1 MNDAFGRLRT
11 SNPYTLFEYYPNSGS
26 ENNDFDADAYLTK
39 VQNGGSIAYNSDNT
53 IELKTAEATADV
65 VTRQTKLPM
74 EYQPGKSRLIYMS
87 AIPTTNTA
95 ATVRIGMFSV
105 DVAVA
110 NHPPIEGHYFEL
122 SNNTL
127 KWVYTYTD
135 TDPPITD
142 PPTANNTIS
151 QNSWNIDI
159 FDGNGPSGITLDSD
173 SMKTNM
179 LFVIDQE
186 WLGVGRTRV
195 GFNIRGINYYAH
207 EFIPDLD
214 HPYTTSPRL
223 PLVYQISA
231 TSTESTLKQICSTC
245 ISEGG
250 FTPLGTKISISTGIN
265 PITITTAGTTG
276 TTKYILMGLKLKD
289 TSPKSILKLLTLD
302 FTVTNN
308 TYVNIE
314 LQLHSSGLGDQP
326 IAETIDDVT
335 IGAGTI
341 GSITGTPEFNNIPKS
356 NCLAYLGTGTLATIV
371 KDGYILLTRTIEKK
385 SQLVVNNNVY
395 ETLLTRSQI
404 SQYDTL
410 YLVVYST
417 GDPKVIGCIDFIE
430 SN

>member
-26 ENNDFDADAYLTK
+26 GINDYDADTYLTK
-39 VQNGGSIAYNSDNT
+39 KTTTASIAYNSDNT
-53 IELKTAEATADV
+53 IELNTSTTDAAEV

-122 SNNTL
+122 SSGVL

-142 PPTANNTIS
+142 PPTDPITANNTIS
-151 QNSWNIDI
+151 QNSWNIDM
-159 FDGNGPSGITLDSD
+159 FNGNGPSGITLDSD
-173 SMKTNM
+173 SMTKNM

-195 GFNIRGINYYAH
+195 GFNIQGINYYAH

-223 PLVYQISA
+223 PLVYQISD
-231 TSTESTLKQICSTC
+231 TSETKSTLKQICSTC

-250 FTPLGTKISISTGIN
+250 FTPLGKRLSISTGIN
-265 PITITTAGTTG
+265 PITVGDAGP
-276 TTKYILMGLKLKD
+276 KYILMGLKIKSGI
-289 TSPKSILKLLTLD
+289 TKSILKLLTID

-326 IAETIDDVT
+326 ST
-335 IGAGTI
+335 GTI
-341 GSITGTPEFNNIPKS
+341 GSITGTPDFEDIPKS
-356 NCLAYLGTGTLATIV
+356 NCQACLGTGTLATIDT
-371 KDGYILLTRTIEKK
+371 DGYILLTRTIEKK

-410 YLVVYST
+410 YLVVYSAD
-417 GDPKVIGCIDFIE
+417 DPKVIGCIDFVE